1 MSLKRP
7 AAGRETRKREPLIVN
22 RETLFPSK
30 QNPCV
35 VDRTASEGNK
45 GKAFRKGEEMERM
58 HNLIAAVGGIFFL
71 WFSLPFVV
79 NGIIN
84 IGNGTGMLVF
94 MAVLSYG
101 ISYEKIK
108 LIK

>member
-1 MSLKRP
+1 
-7 AAGRETRKREPLIVN
+7 
-22 RETLFPSK
+22 
-30 QNPCV
+30 
-35 VDRTASEGNK
+35 
-45 GKAFRKGEEMERM
+45 MERM

-84 IGNGTGMLVF
+84 IGNGTGMLVS

-101 ISYEKIK
+101 ISYEKINHK
-108 LIK
+108 VTELWRHPWQPGAAPVFGSGCGGMFSDRSG